1 MSDAGKLI
9 DQSNDD
15 DITPRMTS
23 SEGKVHSLKKRPGSG
38 KTRRTVPPT
47 EVDSQSIDS
56 NFSLTEDISCINETD
71 KTTDI
76 NSRNLKANRLPP
88 ISQSKSKLKRIEL
101 PTLELRNKLST
112 NQKSKNFKT
121 TLQNNENTDKD
132 TLHSSPETRIKN
144 RRNLNESGIDSEGD
158 DTETTGYEVGIG
170 YHEVAPNI
178 NKFKRTF
185 FSKKFEKYECAF
197 GLEPECTLRNP
208 YSYAYKLKH
217 VYLSCLFKI

>member
-1 MSDAGKLI
+1 
-9 DQSNDD
+9 
-15 DITPRMTS
+15 MTS

-38 KTRRTVPPT
+38 KTRRTAPPT

-88 ISQSKSKLKRIEL
+88 ISQSKSKLKRTEL

-158 DTETTGYEVGIG
+158 DAETTGYEVGIG
-170 YHEVAPNI
+170 YIRTSIQSRTSIGPPA
-178 NKFKRTF
+178 KRHLDGV
-185 FSKKFEKYECAF
+185 SLV
-197 GLEPECTLRNP
+197 GR
-208 YSYAYKLKH
+208 
-217 VYLSCLFKI
+217 

>member
-1 MSDAGKLI
+1 MYVFFQILKTSEQTLAERLAQKGSIVTREDISILLAEHLRTIEKLQQVSDAGKLI

-23 SEGKVHSLKKRPGSG
+23 SEGKVHSLKKRLGSG

-47 EVDSQSIDS
+47 EVDNQSIDS
-56 NFSLTEDISCINETD
+56 NFSLTEDISCFNETD

-88 ISQSKSKLKRIEL
+88 ISQSKSKLKRTEL

-132 TLHSSPETRIKN
+132 ALHSSPETRIKN

-158 DTETTGYEVGIG
+158 DAETTGYEVGIG
-170 YHEVAPNI
+170 YKDVL
-178 NKFKRTF
+178 T
-185 FSKKFEKYECAF
+185 
-197 GLEPECTLRNP
+197 
-208 YSYAYKLKH
+208 
-217 VYLSCLFKI
+217 

>member
-1 MSDAGKLI
+1 MYVLFFFQILKTSEQTLAERLAQKGSIVTREDISILLAEHLRTIEKLQQVSDAGKLI

-38 KTRRTVPPT
+38 KTRRSVPPA

-88 ISQSKSKLKRIEL
+88 ISQSKSKLKRTEL

-112 NQKSKNFKT
+112 NQKSKTFKT

-170 YHEVAPNI
+170 YKEDL
-178 NKFKRTF
+178 T
-185 FSKKFEKYECAF
+185 
-197 GLEPECTLRNP
+197 
-208 YSYAYKLKH
+208 
-217 VYLSCLFKI
+217 